1 MHDLLTYQLLPKEC
15 STFPVAIGNM
25 VGLLPV
31 IMEAD
36 HSIENDSSIA
46 ESSLVVAKSSAFS
59 EANTSIRL
67 KATLGLH
74 YELEVYWRDIWQRGW
89 EVTVTGKLSRL
100 KQEISI

>member
-1 MHDLLTYQLLPKEC
+1 
-15 STFPVAIGNM
+15 M
-25 VGLLPV
+25 VGVLPV

-46 ESSLVVAKSSAFS
+46 KSSLVAKSSAFS

-74 YELEVYWRDIWQRGW
+74 YELEMYWRDIWRRGW